1 MPAHS
6 KEVGKKL
13 SPRAV
18 GFVGANSGDIR
29 PENIADRKVRFAE
42 GNLHQSDVADKSKQQ
57 RPDGKSFN
65 PSHVNSTPSLTA
77 ISYREPKERAPQVVA
92 PASSL
97 VRPNYEDILK
107 RVSVVLHKHI
117 TTCEK
122 SYKEAPPDMSESGT
136 FHTSKMETFSEDNFI
151 SPVYVYHFA
160 RSVPLTRVGLCYGL
174 RKLQSTYNHPSL
186 GEVHIF
192 LRTLFGEAQL
202 SAECSIVCLIYVER
216 LMEQANVPLTSKTW
230 RPVVMCGL
238 LLASKV
244 WQDLSSWNIE
254 IAQIYPQFTL
264 QNINRLERTFCHHI
278 KWDLYIS
285 SSLYAKYYFAL
296 RSLTEKSDFR
306 RNYNT
311 MVLQAPGAEQV
322 AIRSENVKETMLHTT
337 LSKSV

>member
-1 MPAHS
+1 MLHLSLAFCD
-6 KEVGKKL
+6 KFYIDKKL

-18 GFVGANSGDIR
+18 GFVVNSGDM
-29 PENIADRKVRFAE
+29 PPHNIEDYADRKVRFSE
-42 GNLHQSDVADKSKQQ
+42 EKSQRKPENGYQSLPPQSG
-57 RPDGKSFN
+57 GKRFN

-77 ISYREPKERAPQVVA
+77 LSYREPKERATQVVA

-122 SYKEAPPDMSESGT
+122 SYKESSSDTLETGT

-151 SPVYVYHFA
+151 SPVYVYHFTRA
-160 RSVPLTRVGLCYGL
+160 VPATRVGLSYVL
-174 RKLQSTYNHPSL
+174 RKLQATHSVPTLS
-186 GEVHIF
+186 EVHTF

-216 LMEQANVPLTSKTW
+216 LMEQANVPLTAKTW

-244 WQDLSSWNIE
+244 WQDL
-254 IAQIYPQFTL
+254 
-264 QNINRLERTFCHHI
+264 R
-278 KWDLYIS
+278 
-285 SSLYAKYYFAL
+285 
-296 RSLTEKSDFR
+296 
-306 RNYNT
+306 
-311 MVLQAPGAEQV
+311 
-322 AIRSENVKETMLHTT
+322 
-337 LSKSV
+337 